1 MSKAKFDTL
10 SNLDDTQN
18 YDVTQLIGFVNS
30 IVNSG
35 LSTTATRQTF
45 DSNTDLNTI
54 TTGFLM
60 DSWFGSK
67 PVNAPSSFSVYGTFL
82 QIGRTQIA
90 IDNSSSAFSG
100 MAVRSYHQ
108 GNAWTAW
115 RTF

>member
-1 MSKAKFDTL
+1 MSKARFDTL

-35 LSTTATRQTF
+35 VSTTGTRQTL
-45 DSNTDLNTI
+45 DSNTDLNTF
-54 TTGFLM
+54 TTGFLL

-67 PVNAPSSFSVYGTFL
+67 PVNAPPSFSAYGTFL
-82 QIGRTQIA
+82 LLGRTQIA
-90 IDNSSSAFSG
+90 IDNSSAAFSG
-100 MAVRSYHQ
+100 MAVRSH
-108 GNAWTAW
+108 NENNTWTGW